1 MPESAAVRTTVS
13 IKTTPETQAKL
24 YDEQKRLVINNK
36 VARVSEAATSRVC
49 TKVIEWYLNQ
59 PEATRDSILES

>member
-1 MPESAAVRTTVS
+1 MSASTVRTTVS

-24 YDEQKRLVINNK
+24 YDEQKRLVVNNK
-36 VARVSEAATSRVC
+36 VSRVSEAATSRVC